1 MVIKN
6 EVYEKLARNERT
18 FDEVV
23 FRYPDK
29 TFFVIENP
37 YNSKTAIVS
46 TFHNGH
52 KFSIELT
59 LDYIE
64 RVQFESGV
72 DFVFSDSAA

>member
-1 MVIKN
+1 MIIKN
-6 EVYEKLARNERT
+6 DVYEKLARNEKT
-18 FDEVV
+18 FDDVI

-29 TFFVIENP
+29 TFYVIENP

-46 TFHNGH
+46 TFHNGC

-72 DFVFSDSAA
+72 DFVFADSAA